1 MIKNY
6 KNEKIEDIKNLTII
20 DFYADWC
27 GPCKML
33 SQVLEQLENIDII
46 KINVDEHED
55 LAKKY
60 KVMSIPYLLIVKN
73 GKIEKELLGFKS
85 KDDLEEELKEL
96 R

>member
-6 KNEKIEDIKNLTII
+6 KKEKIEDIKNLTII

-33 SQVLEQLENIDII
+33 SQVLEQLEDIDII

-60 KVMSIPYLLIVKN
+60 KVMSIPYLLIVKD